1 MTQLSRTQG
10 ANTLPRKL
18 ISQEEK
24 AHRQQ
29 LRSELATRCRVVF
42 ERVRPLEIEAH
53 YNWYIAIDP
62 DTEQYIIDPTF
73 DGIVSKIVETYGYSN
88 KPKLTIFKL
97 NETGYCGRI

>member
-1 MTQLSRTQG
+1 MTQLSRTQRTT
-10 ANTLPRKL
+10 TLPRKL

-24 AHRQQ
+24 ARRQQ
-29 LRSELATRCRVVF
+29 LRSELAARCRVVF
-42 ERVRPLEIEAH
+42 EQVRPNEIDTH

-73 DGIVSKIVETYGYSN
+73 DGITKKIVEAYGYSN
-88 KPKLTIFKL
+88 EPKLTIFKL